1 MNSVAAQASGARQQP
16 QVQPCR
22 YKVGKVLG
30 AGSYSVVKE
39 CLHIDTGRYYAAK
52 VINKRLMAG
61 REHMV
66 RNEIAVL
73 KKVSMGHQN
82 ILTLVDYF
90 ETMNNL
96 YLVTDLALGG
106 ELFDRICRKG
116 SYYESDAADLI
127 RAVLSAVAYLHDH
140 GIVHRDLKPENL
152 LFRTPEDNADL
163 LIADFGLSRIM
174 DEEKFHV
181 LTTTCGTPG
190 YMAPEIF
197 KKIGHGKPVDI
208 WALGVIT
215 YFLLCGYT
223 PFDRDSDFEE
233 MQAILNADYSFTP
246 LEYWRGVSESA
257 KDFIRRCLTIDPA
270 KRMTAHEALQH
281 PFVAG
286 WARAAAGGEGADK
299 GTNLLPTVKKNF
311 NARRTLHAAIDTVRA
326 INKLREG
333 QAGGFMN
340 GVRSRE
346 PARAPPVNGG
356 NNNNRNQDNDS
367 QPRKDN
373 DGIEGGQAQSIQ
385 SKDSGYGTQT
395 ATTTTTGTGDGDVR
409 MEDAPATSQ
418 SQEHQHQQPHLN
430 SQQEQQAMQG
440 QGGHLPPAYAVPASL
455 RPGSEAN
462 RVIETSKGLW
472 SGGGSRR

>member
-1 MNSVAAQASGARQQP
+1 MAAP

-22 YKVGKVLG
+22 YKVGKTLG

-39 CLHIDTGRYYAAK
+39 CVHIDTGRCYAAK

-61 REHMV
+61 REHMI

-73 KKVSMGHQN
+73 KKVSMGHKN

-127 RAVLSAVAYLHDH
+127 RATLSAVAYLHDH

-163 LIADFGLSRIM
+163 LIADFGLSRVM
-174 DEEKFHV
+174 DEEQFHV

-233 MQAILNADYSFTP
+233 MQAILQADYSFTP
-246 LEYWRGVSESA
+246 EDYWRGVSEAA
-257 KDFIRRCLTIDPA
+257 KDFVRRCLTIDA
-270 KRMTAHEALQH
+270 SRRMTAHEALQH
-281 PFVAG
+281 PFL
-286 WARAAAGGEGADK
+286 AAYSRVDTPVEASMM
-299 GTNLLPTVKKNF
+299 TNLLPTVKKNF

-333 QAGGFMN
+333 GQQGRMDGA
-340 GVRSRE
+340 RSRE
-346 PARAPPVNGG
+346 PPRQANAGR
-356 NNNNRNQDNDS
+356 NN
-367 QPRKDN
+367 
-373 DGIEGGQAQSIQ
+373 
-385 SKDSGYGTQT
+385 DSGYGTQENKT
-395 ATTTTTGTGDGDVR
+395 PSALMPGGYAARPMDGGSD
-409 MEDAPATSQ
+409 MHMSDAPAMNYQ
-418 SQEHQHQQPHLN
+418 QQQYQQQQQQQQQP
-430 SQQEQQAMQG
+430 
-440 QGGHLPPAYAVPASL
+440 PPIPQHMSAVPMSL
-455 RPGSEAN
+455 RPGMEVN
-462 RVIETSKGLW
+462 KVVETTKGLW
-472 SGGGSRR
+472 TGVGSRG

>member
-1 MNSVAAQASGARQQP
+1 
-16 QVQPCR
+16 
-22 YKVGKVLG
+22 
-30 AGSYSVVKE
+30 
-39 CLHIDTGRYYAAK
+39 
-52 VINKRLMAG
+52 
-61 REHMV
+61 V

-116 SYYESDAADLI
+116 SYYEADAADLI
-127 RAVLSAVAYLHDH
+127 RATLSAVAYLHDH

-174 DEEKFHV
+174 DEEQFHV

-197 KKIGHGKPVDI
+197 KKTGHGKPVDL

-246 LEYWRGVSESA
+246 LEYWRGVSDSA
-257 KDFIRRCLTIDPA
+257 KDFIRRCLTIDPN

-286 WARAAAGGEGADK
+286 WALSPDDNKGA
-299 GTNLLPTVKKNF
+299 NLLPTVKKNF

-326 INKLREG
+326 INKLRQG
-333 QAGGFMN
+333 DFMN
-340 GVRSRE
+340 GGKSRE
-346 PARAPPVNGG
+346 PGKNNPGIGLPGTQKKEDSGISITDGAGG
-356 NNNNRNQDNDS
+356 S
-367 QPRKDN
+367 QT
-373 DGIEGGQAQSIQ
+373 
-385 SKDSGYGTQT
+385 KDSGYGTQAET
-395 ATTTTTGTGDGDVR
+395 DANGDVA
-409 MEDAPATSQ
+409 MDDAP
-418 SQEHQHQQPHLN
+418 
-430 SQQEQQAMQG
+430 
-440 QGGHLPPAYAVPASL
+440 AVPASL
-455 RPGSEAN
+455 RPGSESN
-462 RVIETSKGLW
+462 KVVETSKGLW
-472 SGGGSRR
+472 SGFGSRR

>member
-1 MNSVAAQASGARQQP
+1 MSRQQPQQQP

-22 YKVGKVLG
+22 YKVGKTLG

-39 CLHIDTGRYYAAK
+39 CVHIDTGRYYAAK
-52 VINKRLMAG
+52 
-61 REHMV
+61 V

-127 RAVLSAVAYLHDH
+127 RATLSAVAYLHDH

-174 DEEKFHV
+174 DEEQFHV

-197 KKIGHGKPVDI
+197 KKTGHGKPVDL
-208 WALGVIT
+208 WAIGVIT

-246 LEYWRGVSESA
+246 VEYWRGVSSSA
-257 KDFIRRCLTIDPA
+257 KDFIRRCLTIDQD
-270 KRMTAHEALQH
+270 KRITAHEALQH
-281 PFVAG
+281 AFVAG
-286 WARAAAGGEGADK
+286 LAPSDGAGE
-299 GTNLLPTVKKNF
+299 NLLPTIKKNF

-326 INKLREG
+326 INKLREAQNLLMDG
-333 QAGGFMN
+333 A
-340 GVRSRE
+340 RSQE
-346 PARAPPVNGG
+346 PARSRGGGGGAGAG
-356 NNNNRNQDNDS
+356 NNNNGAAAAPPSTRKDDSAISMGSSQGTDGADSNNNNNRS
-367 QPRKDN
+367 QPDDVVMGN
-373 DGIEGGQAQSIQ
+373 
-385 SKDSGYGTQT
+385 
-395 ATTTTTGTGDGDVR
+395 TT
-409 MEDAPATSQ
+409 APASD
-418 SQEHQHQQPHLN
+418 
-430 SQQEQQAMQG
+430 
-440 QGGHLPPAYAVPASL
+440 VPAL
-455 RPGSEAN
+455 LQPGNMAN
-462 RVIETSKGLW
+462 RIVQTSKGLW
-472 SGGGSRR
+472 NPEAAR

>member
-1 MNSVAAQASGARQQP
+1 
-16 QVQPCR
+16 
-22 YKVGKVLG
+22 
-30 AGSYSVVKE
+30 
-39 CLHIDTGRYYAAK
+39 
-52 VINKRLMAG
+52 
-61 REHMV
+61 
-66 RNEIAVL
+66 
-73 KKVSMGHQN
+73 MGHQN

-127 RAVLSAVAYLHDH
+127 RATLSAVAYLHDH

-174 DEEKFHV
+174 DEEQFHV

-197 KKIGHGKPVDI
+197 KKTGHGKPVDL

-246 LEYWRGVSESA
+246 LEYWRGVSDSA
-257 KDFIRRCLTIDPA
+257 KDFIRKCLTIDPA

-281 PFVAG
+281 SFVAAWG
-286 WARAAAGGEGADK
+286 RGADADGNADK
-299 GTNLLPTVKKNF
+299 GANLLPTVKKNF

-333 QAGGFMN
+333 QLMN
-340 GVRSRE
+340 GGRSRE
-346 PARAPPVNGG
+346 PAAKKKPAVPAVGG
-356 NNNNRNQDNDS
+356 PGVD
-367 QPRKDN
+367 
-373 DGIEGGQAQSIQ
+373 DGLAVALGPTLGKEASMV
-385 SKDSGYGTQT
+385 STASSNLTKDSGYGTQQE
-395 ATTTTTGTGDGDVR
+395 GGSSRDDEDGDGDDVLMR
-409 MEDAPATSQ
+409 DASAASTPSSDPA
-418 SQEHQHQQPHLN
+418 
-430 SQQEQQAMQG
+430 
-440 QGGHLPPAYAVPASL
+440 PPPVPAHTSVSVPAGVPSIL
-455 RPGSEAN
+455 RPGS
-462 RVIETSKGLW
+462 IENKVVETGKGLW
-472 SGGGSRR
+472 NGTSVKR

>member
-1 MNSVAAQASGARQQP
+1 
-16 QVQPCR
+16 
-22 YKVGKVLG
+22 
-30 AGSYSVVKE
+30 
-39 CLHIDTGRYYAAK
+39 
-52 VINKRLMAG
+52 
-61 REHMV
+61 MV

-174 DEEKFHV
+174 DEERFHV

-197 KKIGHGKPVDI
+197 KKTGHGKPVDL

-246 LEYWRGVSESA
+246 LEYWRGVSDSA
-257 KDFIRRCLTIDPA
+257 KDFIRRCLTVDPA
-270 KRMTAHEALQH
+270 KRMTAHEGCST
-281 PFVAG
+281 PSWPAG
-286 WARAAAGGEGADK
+286 PAPPPPGPRPTGARTCCRPSRRTSTRAAPCTPPSTRCAPSTSCARAR
-299 GTNLLPTVKKNF
+299 P
-311 NARRTLHAAIDTVRA
+311 
-326 INKLREG
+326 
-333 QAGGFMN
+333 
-340 GVRSRE
+340 
-346 PARAPPVNGG
+346 PAPP
-356 NNNNRNQDNDS
+356 
-367 QPRKDN
+367 
-373 DGIEGGQAQSIQ
+373 
-385 SKDSGYGTQT
+385 
-395 ATTTTTGTGDGDVR
+395 
-409 MEDAPATSQ
+409 
-418 SQEHQHQQPHLN
+418 
-430 SQQEQQAMQG
+430 
-440 QGGHLPPAYAVPASL
+440 AS
-455 RPGSEAN
+455 
-462 RVIETSKGLW
+462 
-472 SGGGSRR
+472 

>member
-1 MNSVAAQASGARQQP
+1 MTTPGGRPAQP
-16 QVQPCR
+16 NIQPCQ
-22 YKVGKVLG
+22 YKVGKTLG

-39 CLHIDTGRYYAAK
+39 CVHIDTGRYYAAK

-73 KKVSMGHQN
+73 RKVSMGHQN

-106 ELFDRICRKG
+106 ELFERICRKG

-127 RAVLSAVAYLHDH
+127 RATLSAIAYLHDH

-174 DEEKFHV
+174 DEEQFHV

-197 KKIGHGKPVDI
+197 KKTGHGKPVDL

-257 KDFIRRCLTIDPA
+257 KDFIRRCLTIDPG

-286 WARAAAGGEGADK
+286 WLNKGGTGEGQAAGEGDK
-299 GTNLLPTVKKNF
+299 GANLLPTVKKNF

-333 QAGGFMN
+333 QSGGMN
-340 GVRSRE
+340 GGRSNE
-346 PARAPPVNGG
+346 PGRGG
-356 NNNNRNQDNDS
+356 L
-367 QPRKDN
+367 
-373 DGIEGGQAQSIQ
+373 QAQRGIPQ
-385 SKDSGYGTQT
+385 GGENLRPGVGGGRDDSGISGMGSS
-395 ATTTTTGTGDGDVR
+395 TGSGGSQQQGQDGDVS
-409 MEDAPATSQ
+409 MEDAPA
-418 SQEHQHQQPHLN
+418 
-430 SQQEQQAMQG
+430 
-440 QGGHLPPAYAVPASL
+440 GGYGGGGGVPASL
-455 RPGSEAN
+455 RPGNEAN
-462 RVIETSKGLW
+462 RVVETSKGLW

>member
-1 MNSVAAQASGARQQP
+1 MAAQHQNGPATKP

-22 YKVGKVLG
+22 YKTGKTLG

-39 CLHIDTGRYYAAK
+39 CVHIDTGRYYAAK
-52 VINKRLMAG
+52 VINKRMMAG

-73 KKVSMGHQN
+73 KRVSMGHQN

-127 RAVLSAVAYLHDH
+127 RATLSAVAYLHDH

-174 DEEKFHV
+174 DEEAFHV

-197 KKIGHGKPVDI
+197 KKTGHGKPVDV
-208 WALGVIT
+208 WAIGVIT

-223 PFDRDSDFEE
+223 PFDRDSNLEE
-233 MQAILNADYSFTP
+233 MQAILIADYTFTP
-246 LEYWRGVSESA
+246 LEYWRSISLSA
-257 KDFIRRCLTIDPA
+257 RQFIQRCLTIDPTQ
-270 KRMTAHEALQH
+270 RLTAHQALSH
-281 PFVAG
+281 PFVAE
-286 WARAAAGGEGADK
+286 RTPPREQD
-299 GTNLLPTVKKNF
+299 LLPVVRRNF
-311 NARRTLHAAIDTVRA
+311 NARRTLHAAIDTIRA

-333 QAGGFMN
+333 GAAGLMEGAAS
-340 GVRSRE
+340 GE
-346 PARAPPVNGG
+346 PKRGG
-356 NNNNRNQDNDS
+356 GRL
-367 QPRKDN
+367 
-373 DGIEGGQAQSIQ
+373 GG
-385 SKDSGYGTQT
+385 D
-395 ATTTTTGTGDGDVR
+395 R
-409 MEDAPATSQ
+409 MEIDSRGNARGQTEEQ
-418 SQEHQHQQPHLN
+418 IREQE
-430 SQQEQQAMQG
+430 
-440 QGGHLPPAYAVPASL
+440 
-455 RPGSEAN
+455 R
-462 RVIETSKGLW
+462 RVQETSRGLW
-472 SGGGSRR
+472 SAGR